1 MLFFFKK
8 LNLRCQYGAI
18 STNHKIHI
26 CNQFSSS
33 CINIHIKY
41 NYLYLTCSFDISII
55 HFIRVER
62 NSSEELF
69 SPLPTF
75 STEDLFL
82 KEYCLCAVEASQ
94 SGGISGFTDVHCNL
108 TEPMVQCKN
117 TRTSL
122 ATTLYQ
128 ECHKNR
134 RRKRAVDSDD
144 VFDDTPLTYD
154 SNYDPDYLPPVSLVR
169 VYIE

>member
-1 MLFFFKK
+1 MF
-8 LNLRCQYGAI
+8 
-18 STNHKIHI
+18 
-26 CNQFSSS
+26 
-33 CINIHIKY
+33 
-41 NYLYLTCSFDISII
+41 II

-62 NSSEELF
+62 NSSEGLF

-82 KEYCLCAVEASQ
+82 KEYCLCAEEATQ

-117 TRTSL
+117 TRTPL
-122 ATTLYQ
+122 ATSLYQ
-128 ECHKNR
+128 ECHTNR

-144 VFDDTPLTYD
+144 VFEDTPLTYD
-154 SNYDPDYLPPVSLVR
+154 SNYDPDYLPPVSLTKLYINRISAVMKVETDIIASITASPVGR
-169 VYIE
+169 VVKIYADTF